1 MKYTMSVLVENR
13 PGVLSR
19 VVSLFSR
26 RGYNIDSLSVGPTE
40 DRSVSRMTIVGEGD
54 DYTLEQMEK
63 QLNKII
69 PVIKVRSLA
78 ADSVQAELM
87 LIRIGCDTQSF
98 GEINQIAA
106 LMKAEV
112 ADVAKGSVTLRF
124 TGEQE
129 KCDTLFELLRP
140 FGIKEVARTGI
151 IALEHGGS

>member
-124 TGEQE
+124 TGEDR
-129 KCDTLFELLRP
+129 KS
-140 FGIKEVARTGI
+140 VV
-151 IALEHGGS
+151 